1 MSETNGRTHAYHAE
15 ATVLEGRLQLPLIQQ
30 IHPQA
35 YSKLPEE
42 GGYLSQQSK
51 DFRLESVISYDSAHT
66 QVAGNRDVKPGHGWA
81 TLTTSVVEGL
91 NVLDVLTADRVVCQ
105 ISTEHPLDGY
115 VPAVSFL
122 GTRFENLRI
131 AGHPVDVYLDLDIVG
146 SRPEKDTAYTKDSA
160 FIERVSSQ
168 YSRILEQEQLPPE
181 LHERY
186 NRLSS
191 TLGSPEAVECSL
203 VNRAAGGYPG
213 LCFGHVI
220 TIPNFGRV
228 TLAKLTLHH
237 EYFKA
242 VTDIPERTTLRLT
255 MIDMKFGCAIAG
267 YSGVSS
273 ASTNGIT
280 RP

>member
-1 MSETNGRTHAYHAE
+1 MSETNGRIHTYHAE
-15 ATVLEGRLQLPLIQQ
+15 ASVLEGHLELPLVQK

-42 GGYLSQQSK
+42 GGYLSQRSE
-51 DFRLESVISYDSAHT
+51 DYRLESVISYSSGYT
-66 QVAGNRDVKPGHGWA
+66 QVAGNRDPKPGRGWA

-105 ISTEHPLDGY
+105 ISTEHPLVGY
-115 VPAVSFL
+115 VPKVSFL

-146 SRPEKDTAYTKDSA
+146 SRPENDTAYTKDSG
-160 FIERVSSQ
+160 FIDRVSSQ
-168 YSRILEQEQLPPE
+168 YRRILEQEQLPPE

-186 NRLSS
+186 NQLSS

-203 VNRAAGGYPG
+203 VNRAGGGYPG
-213 LCFGHVI
+213 QCFGHVI
-220 TIPNFGRV
+220 TVPNFGRI

-237 EYFKA
+237 EDFKPE
-242 VTDIPERTTLRLT
+242 TDIPEKTTLKLT
-255 MIDMKFGCAIAG
+255 MIDLKFGCAIAG
-267 YSGVSS
+267 GGGVGSG
-273 ASTNGIT
+273 STNGGSH
-280 RP
+280 P